1 MVKYSLIMEYLK
13 KGNNYSQIATLCGCS
28 RTTVWE
34 VVKRIDYFK
43 IQLADIDGI
52 DEVELRSILFPER
65 VRKDEKYLVIDFKWE
80 EFQMRKH
87 QSSLRLC
94 WRRYCKRAAKQ
105 GLKAYSWA
113 SFGLLYSQYKKP
125 CADDD
130 DPHDAVRNKL
140 KHYNLLLSYCNPG
153 GTSYEKIKQEKED
166 WLSMIDIGIKH
177 GDLVV
182 IRKQNTA
189 ENGDIIVA
197 MMNGE
202 TTLKRFYK
210 RNGKVVL
217 HPENKEMKDII
228 VKDCEIQGVLVSCI
242 HIYN

>member
-1 MVKYSLIMEYLK
+1 MVKYSLIVEYLK

-28 RTTVWE
+28 RTTVWA

-52 DEVELRSILFPER
+52 DEVGLRSILFPER
-65 VRKDEKYLVIDFKWE
+65 VREDEKYLVIDFKWK

-94 WRRYCKRAAKQ
+94 WRRYCKRALKQ
-105 GLKAYSWA
+105 NLKAYSWA

-130 DPHDAVRNKL
+130 DPYDAVRNKL
-140 KHYNLLLSYCNPG
+140 KRYNLLLSYCNPG

-166 WLSMIDIGIKH
+166 WLK
-177 GDLVV
+177 
-182 IRKQNTA
+182 
-189 ENGDIIVA
+189 
-197 MMNGE
+197 
-202 TTLKRFYK
+202 F
-210 RNGKVVL
+210 L
-217 HPENKEMKDII
+217 HLEEDKILD
-228 VKDCEIQGVLVSCI
+228 
-242 HIYN
+242 